1 MRFKQ
6 IKYFSHYAHPQPS
19 DQAQE
24 YITRTIHQKHIYSIL
39 LINTLFPVTLI
50 VEI

>member
-1 MRFKQ
+1 M
-6 IKYFSHYAHPQPS
+6 HTPQPS

-24 YITRTIHQKHIYSIL
+24 YITITIHQKHIYAIL
-39 LINTLFPVTLI
+39 LIDTLFPATLI

>member
-1 MRFKQ
+1 M
-6 IKYFSHYAHPQPS
+6 HTPQPS

-39 LINTLFPVTLI
+39 LINTLFPATLI